1 MILRLSC
8 IALRGHNE
16 GPGKAEAVDPPFSY
30 SQVNSMNPSPLTP
43 AGEQLV
49 SQLASRHGVSNDAIT
64 HMLIAIQNGNGS
76 MAQFSHHEFGGSGQW
91 MRGGMTMVSDLFNNA
106 LKARVDN
113 VCNDIAN
120 ELANHQTTPY
130 VGSFQSQSQNGNSG
144 QVQANGAMGGNDLF
158 APDPNQNWWPEDL
171 GAPNATGSQNDAS
184 YAYFSN
190 IARLAVKTGPD
201 IWVYDTLDHQI
212 GGFGQQQGGSGSIT
226 FSSQYGTVNLS
237 SLPVVSVNGNVPAP
251 PVPPTPNTTTV
262 SAPTEQSQPE
272 LADGSQTSPPQEDVL
287 QTLEKLGQ
295 LNERGYLSNEEFA
308 SKKAE
313 LLQRL

>member
-1 MILRLSC
+1 M
-8 IALRGHNE
+8 
-16 GPGKAEAVDPPFSY
+16 
-30 SQVNSMNPSPLTP
+30 NSSPLTP

-49 SQLASRHGVSNDAIT
+49 SQLATRHGVSHDAIT
-64 HMLIAIQNGNGS
+64 HMLIAVQNGNGS
-76 MAQFSHHEFGGSGQW
+76 MAQFNHPEFGGCGQW
-91 MRGGMTMVSDLFNNA
+91 MSGGMTMVSDLFNNA

-113 VCNDIAN
+113 VCNDISN

-144 QVQANGAMGGNDLF
+144 QIQANGAMGGNDLF

-171 GAPNATGSQNDAS
+171 GSPNATGSQNDAS
-184 YAYFSN
+184 YAYFGN
-190 IARLAVKTGPD
+190 IARLAVKTGGD

-237 SLPVVSVNGNVPAP
+237 SLPVVSINGSAPAPAPAPAAPAP
-251 PVPPTPNTTTV
+251 PPT
-262 SAPTEQSQPE
+262 APTEPQPIDE
-272 LADGSQTSPPQEDVL
+272 PQASPQQDDVL

>member
-1 MILRLSC
+1 
-8 IALRGHNE
+8 
-16 GPGKAEAVDPPFSY
+16 
-30 SQVNSMNPSPLTP
+30 MNPSPLTP

-49 SQLASRHGVSNDAIT
+49 SQLAIRHGVSNDAIT

-76 MAQFSHHEFGGSGQW
+76 MAQFSHPEFGGSGQW

-106 LKARVDN
+106 LKDRVDN

-130 VGSFQSQSQNGNSG
+130 VGSFQSQSQNGNSN

-158 APDPNQNWWPEDL
+158 APDPKQNWWPEDL

-184 YAYFSN
+184 YAYFAN
-190 IARLAVKTGPD
+190 ISRLAVNTGGD

-237 SLPVVSVNGNVPAP
+237 SLPVVSINGNAPAP
-251 PVPPTPNTTTV
+251 VAIPFP
-262 SAPTEQSQPE
+262 PTEQASAPIEPAQSV
-272 LADGSQTSPPQEDVL
+272 LADSSQTPSQQEDVL
-287 QTLEKLGQ
+287 QTLEKLGK